1 MRSDSSRQWNPAV
14 ARGAVGC
21 TPPSMWV
28 SSCASTDADWF
39 QQPLSTR
46 AKVARTP
53 GLALA

>member
-1 MRSDSSRQWNPAV
+1 MRSDSSLQWYPAV

-28 SSCASTDADWF
+28 SSCASTEAERF

-46 AKVARTP
+46 A
-53 GLALA
+53 